1 MFLKILYTEMS
12 VLEVI
17 KSYVF
22 TLKILV
28 TEKSFGRKMFS
39 TYSKF
44 FEKLISTLYVF
55 YERRYRSFK

>member
-1 MFLKILYTEMS
+1 MS